1 MFLNLWDNSFNMIC
15 NKNIKIALCFVMAT
29 VLIGSATKA
38 QNTSKDG
45 DRKTWLFYMDK
56 IARPVMQNI
65 ANNTL
70 RANMPVA
77 FSERID
83 NKESRAKVAYLEAF
97 GRTLSG
103 LAPWLELEGGDDYE
117 VKLRAQYR
125 DWALKG
131 IANAVNPNAK
141 DFLQWNGGQP
151 LVDASFVALG
161 LIRSPWLWAHLDA
174 KTQQQVI
181 EQFKITRNTVPVYSN
196 WLLFSG
202 MIEAFFCKYDVD
214 YDPVRIDFAVK
225 EFTKHWYVGDGLFS
239 DGMEFHLDYYN
250 SIVIHPNLNT
260 IIEVVNSKKN
270 TYARE
275 AVNLNAISKRYAQ
288 ILERLINTDGS
299 YPATGRSIAY
309 RAGVFHH
316 LAYMAL
322 KNQLPMSLKPA
333 QIRCALTA
341 VIKKTL
347 ESPSTFNDKGWLNI
361 GLYGAQ
367 PGLADA
373 YITTGSLY
381 FCMNIF
387 LPLGLPE
394 TDEFWSSPALPW
406 SSVKIWSG
414 QDTEADH
421 AIDSNK
427 F

>member
-1 MFLNLWDNSFNMIC
+1 MFLNLWDNSFKMIYT
-15 NKNIKIALCFVMAT
+15 KSIKIVLCFVIIFP
-29 VLIGSATKA
+29 LIDSIAKA
-38 QNTSKDG
+38 QDPNKDS

-70 RANMPVA
+70 KANMPVA
-77 FSERID
+77 LSERID

-117 VKLRAQYR
+117 VKLRKQYR
-125 DWALKG
+125 DWAIQG
-131 IANAVNPNAK
+131 IANAVNPNTK

-161 LIRSPWLWAHLDA
+161 LIRSPWLWSHLDA

-181 EQFKITRNTVPVYSN
+181 GQFKITRNTVPVYSN

-202 MIEAFFCKYDVD
+202 MIEAFFCKYGVD

-239 DGMEFHLDYYN
+239 DGMEFHYDYYN
-250 SIVIHPNLNT
+250 SIVIHPYLNT

-270 TYARE
+270 TYTKE

-288 ILERLINTDGS
+288 ILERQINTDGS
-299 YPATGRSIAY
+299 YPATGRSIVY
-309 RAGVFHH
+309 RGGVFHH

-322 KNQLPMSLKPA
+322 KKQLPVSLKPA
-333 QIRCALTA
+333 QMRCALTA
-341 VIKKTL
+341 MIKKTL
-347 ESPSTFNDKGWLNI
+347 ESPTTFNSQGWLNI

-367 PGLADA
+367 PGLADV

-381 FCMNIF
+381 ICMDIF

-394 TDEFWSSPALPW
+394 TDEFWSSPPLPW
-406 SSVKIWSG
+406 SSVKIWNG

-421 AIDSNK
+421 AMDSNK